1 MQPTFLAGPSPLI
14 FAHRGLA
21 LDVPENTAAAFH
33 AAVEKR
39 VSHIESDV
47 RASKDGIPVL
57 YHDADMARVG
67 GEELHIADLNFDE
80 IAEVDLG
87 GGHGV
92 LSLDEALR
100 QFPEARFNLD
110 IKSADAAVPAAKV
123 IEQHSAAHR
132 VLLTSFSSRRRK
144 RSAAAFGAKKPVS
157 SPAALETLS
166 AVLLLKLGLVPL
178 ARLLLKSFV
187 AVQIPVTILGMSTAT
202 ERMIARFHR
211 AGVQVHFWT
220 INDPA
225 QMTTLVAAGADG
237 IVTDRTD
244 LAVGL
249 FRS

>member
-1 MQPTFLAGPSPLI
+1 MQPTFLNGPSPLI

-21 LDVPENTAAAFH
+21 LEVPENTAAAFQ
-33 AAVEKR
+33 AAVEQNT
-39 VSHIESDV
+39 SHIESDV

-67 GEELHIADLNFDE
+67 GEQLHIADLDFDE
-80 IAEVDLG
+80 IAKVDLG

-92 LSLDEALR
+92 LSLDQALL
-100 QFPEARFNLD
+100 QFPDIRFNLD
-110 IKSADAAVPAAKV
+110 IKSADAAVPAARV
-123 IEQHSAAHR
+123 IEQHNAAHR
-132 VLLTSFSSRRRK
+132 VLLTSFSSQRRK
-144 RSAAAFGAKKPVS
+144 LSASAFSNQRPVS
-157 SPAALETLS
+157 SPAALETL
-166 AVLLLKLGLVPL
+166 AAVVLLKIGFVPL
-178 ARLLLKSFV
+178 ARLLLKNFV

-220 INDPA
+220 INDPE
-225 QMTTLVAAGADG
+225 QMKTLVAAGADG

-244 LAVGL
+244 LAVAL